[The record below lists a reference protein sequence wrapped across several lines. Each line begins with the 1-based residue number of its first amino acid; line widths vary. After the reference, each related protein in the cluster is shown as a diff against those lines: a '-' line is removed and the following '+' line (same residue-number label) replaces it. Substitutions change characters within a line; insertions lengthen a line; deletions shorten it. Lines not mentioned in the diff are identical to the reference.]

1 MPADAERTA
10 DLAPAGAVEAQTRDG
25 RPDALVVSE
34 YDAPRDLTL
43 DDQLGKL
50 PQRRGDDGRRIDR
63 PGAEGA
69 RRDRRR
75 GHPWIRRAW
84 VRRAIDALPCTP
96 ATRCLA
102 HVGPLPVRE
111 RSTSRGGARDAGAPG
126 EAPFNRGADR
136 HPTRDGSREIT
147 VHGVRPATI
156 SPRSHQDRSAD
167 PREATGPSADGTWI
181 GPNARASYGRY
192 LRHHIG
198 PLLGASAVTAVG
210 YREVAGFVRG
220 LLAKGLSP
228 KTIANIH
235 GLLSASMTTAV
246 KLGYRPDNPCVG
258 VSLPKSQLTHDEMT
272 VLTRDEFAL
281 LLSKVAPF
289 YQPLV
294 LTLVATGMRFGE
306 ATALTASDV
315 DVSARPATI
324 RVTKAWKRDEDSRY
338 YVGPPKTKRARR
350 TISLP
355 DELVDVLLPL
365 LATKAPDELLFPNTV
380 GQWLSSSRFWTSTWT
395 PALDAACRPV
405 RPDGTPDP
413 DAPRL
418 TKRPRVHDLRHTH
431 ASWMLA
437 AGTDLFVLQRRLG
450 HESITTTTET
460 YAHLMP
466 DQQNA
471 AVEAAAEALRGLTI
485 GSRRSSQ

>member
-1 MPADAERTA
+1 MTYSSKN
-10 DLAPAGAVEAQTRDG
+10 EARV
-25 RPDALVVSE
+25 ALELLEAAHGQATEAARIAASVS
-34 YDAPRDLTL
+34 AH
-43 DDQLGKL
+43 G
-50 PQRRGDDGRRIDR
+50 
-63 PGAEGA
+63 EGA
-69 RRDRRR
+69 LSAP
-75 GHPWIRRAW
+75 GS
-84 VRRAIDALPCTP
+84 T
-96 ATRCLA
+96 T
-102 HVGPLPVRE
+102 
-111 RSTSRGGARDAGAPG
+111 RSTSRSTEWSPAAPG
-126 EAPFNRGADR
+126 AASAPPSSSAPVLPS
-136 HPTRDGSREIT
+136 PTVAMLVREHI
-147 VHGVRPATI
+147 
-156 SPRSHQDRSAD
+156 DLL
-167 PREATGPSADGTWI
+167 TGI

-198 PLLGASAVTAVG
+198 PLLGAEPVTAVG
-210 YREVAGFVRG
+210 YREVAGFIRG
-220 LLAKGLSP
+220 LSAKGLSP

-246 KLGYRPDNPCVG
+246 KLGYRGDNPCVG

-294 LTLVATGMRFGE
+294 LTLVATGLRFGE
-306 ATALTASDV
+306 ATALTPADV
-315 DVSARPATI
+315 DVSVRPATI
-324 RVTKAWKRDEDSRY
+324 RVTKAWKRDEDSSY

-350 TISLP
+350 TVSLP

-365 LATKAPDELLFPNTV
+365 LASKRPDELLFTNTA

-395 PALDAACRPV
+395 PALDAACHPV
-405 RPDGTPDP
+405 KADGTPDP

-466 DQQNA
+466 DQQK
-471 AVEAAAEALRGLTI
+471 AAADAAAKALSGLI
-485 GSRRSSQ
+485 PSARPNSES

>member
-1 MPADAERTA
+1 MPVWQPVAGLER
-10 DLAPAGAVEAQTRDG
+10 DSPVPSSLAPFGPTIA
-25 RPDALVVSE
+25 ALVRE
-34 YDAPRDLTL
+34 HIDLL
-43 DDQLGKL
+43 
-50 PQRRGDDGRRIDR
+50 
-63 PGAEGA
+63 
-69 RRDRRR
+69 
-75 GHPWIRRAW
+75 
-84 VRRAIDALPCTP
+84 
-96 ATRCLA
+96 
-102 HVGPLPVRE
+102 
-111 RSTSRGGARDAGAPG
+111 
-126 EAPFNRGADR
+126 
-136 HPTRDGSREIT
+136 
-147 VHGVRPATI
+147 
-156 SPRSHQDRSAD
+156 
-167 PREATGPSADGTWI
+167 TGI

-192 LRHHIG
+192 LKHHIG
-198 PLLGASAVTAVG
+198 PLLGTAPVSSIG
-210 YREVAGFVRG
+210 YREVAGFIRG
-220 LLAKGLSP
+220 LSAKGLSP

-246 KLGYRPDNPCVG
+246 RLGYRPDNPCVG

-289 YQPLV
+289 YQPFV
-294 LTLVATGMRFGE
+294 LTLVATGLRFGE

-315 DVSARPATI
+315 DVSTRPATI

-350 TISLP
+350 TVSLP
-355 DELVDVLLPL
+355 DDLVDVLLPL
-365 LATKAPDELLFPNTV
+365 LAAKRPDELLFTNTT

-395 PALDAACRPV
+395 PALDAACHPV

-413 DAPRL
+413 DVPRL

-466 DQQNA
+466 DQQK
-471 AVEAAAEALRGLTI
+471 AAAAAAAKALSGLVPRAP
-485 GSRRSSQ
+485 GR

>member
-1 MPADAERTA
+1 MFDLRVHPVQVLILLTRTPVS
-10 DLAPAGAVEAQTRDG
+10 LTRS
-25 RPDALVVSE
+25 A
-34 YDAPRDLTL
+34 
-43 DDQLGKL
+43 
-50 PQRRGDDGRRIDR
+50 RRGDSR
-63 PGAEGA
+63 PVASLRE
-69 RRDRRR
+69 RRR
-75 GHPWIRRAW
+75 ADGSTAYAVLWRDPRTGRQSSMTYSSRNEARVAMELLEAAHGQPKEAARIAASVASHDGGAGTLSAPGSTHRSQASTQRSTHGSPISTSASQS
-84 VRRAIDALPCTP
+84 APSSS
-96 ATRCLA
+96 ATSPP
-102 HVGPLPVRE
+102 GPTVTVLVRE
-111 RSTSRGGARDAGAPG
+111 HIDLL
-126 EAPFNRGADR
+126 
-136 HPTRDGSREIT
+136 
-147 VHGVRPATI
+147 
-156 SPRSHQDRSAD
+156 
-167 PREATGPSADGTWI
+167 TGI

-192 LRHHIG
+192 LVHHIG
-198 PLLGASAVTAVG
+198 PLLGAQPVTAVG
-210 YREVAGFVRG
+210 YREVAGFIRG

-246 KLGYRPDNPCVG
+246 KLGYRGDNPCVG

-294 LTLVATGMRFGE
+294 LTLVATGLRFGE
-306 ATALTASDV
+306 ATALTPADV
-315 DVSARPATI
+315 DVTARPATI

-338 YVGPPKTKRARR
+338 YVGPPKTRRARR

-355 DELVDVLLPL
+355 DEMVDVLLPL
-365 LATKAPDELLFPNTV
+365 LASKAPDELLFPNTV

-395 PALDAACRPV
+395 PALNAACHPE

-466 DQQNA
+466 DQQK
-471 AVEAAAEALRGLTI
+471 AAADAAAKALSGLVP
-485 GSRRSSQ
+485 GASRAL

>member
-1 MPADAERTA
+1 MASLRERRRADGSTAYAVLWRDPRTGRQSSMTYASRNEARVAMELLEAAHGHAKDAAEIAASISVSPQSAHAGIAAASTPS
-10 DLAPAGAVEAQTRDG
+10 LAPSAFSAVAPLSGPTIA
-25 RPDALVVSE
+25 ALVRE
-34 YDAPRDLTL
+34 HIDLL
-43 DDQLGKL
+43 
-50 PQRRGDDGRRIDR
+50 
-63 PGAEGA
+63 
-69 RRDRRR
+69 
-75 GHPWIRRAW
+75 
-84 VRRAIDALPCTP
+84 
-96 ATRCLA
+96 
-102 HVGPLPVRE
+102 
-111 RSTSRGGARDAGAPG
+111 
-126 EAPFNRGADR
+126 
-136 HPTRDGSREIT
+136 
-147 VHGVRPATI
+147 
-156 SPRSHQDRSAD
+156 
-167 PREATGPSADGTWI
+167 TGI

-198 PLLGASAVTAVG
+198 PLLGASPVTAVG
-210 YREVAGFVRG
+210 YREVAGFISG
-220 LLAKGLSP
+220 LAAKGLSP

-246 KLGYRPDNPCVG
+246 RLGYRPDNHCVG
-258 VSLPKSQLTHDEMT
+258 VSLPKSQLTRDEMT

-281 LLSKVAPF
+281 LISKVAPF

-294 LTLVATGMRFGE
+294 LTLVATGLRFGE
-306 ATALTASDV
+306 ATALTPSDV
-315 DVSARPATI
+315 DVLARPATI

-338 YVGPPKTKRARR
+338 YIGPPKTRRARR

-365 LATKAPDELLFPNTV
+365 LASKAPDELLFPNTV

-395 PALDAACRPV
+395 PALDAACNPRKA
-405 RPDGTPDP
+405 DGSPDP

-466 DQQNA
+466 DQQK
-471 AVEAAAEALRGLTI
+471 AAADAAAKALSGLVPSA
-485 GSRRSSQ
+485 SRAR

>member
-1 MPADAERTA
+1 MTYASRNEARVAMELLEAAHGHAKDAAEIAASISLPPQSGAAAASTSSSSGGAHSLPAAA
-10 DLAPAGAVEAQTRDG
+10 AVAPAGGPTIA
-25 RPDALVVSE
+25 ALVRE
-34 YDAPRDLTL
+34 HIDLL
-43 DDQLGKL
+43 
-50 PQRRGDDGRRIDR
+50 
-63 PGAEGA
+63 
-69 RRDRRR
+69 
-75 GHPWIRRAW
+75 
-84 VRRAIDALPCTP
+84 
-96 ATRCLA
+96 
-102 HVGPLPVRE
+102 
-111 RSTSRGGARDAGAPG
+111 
-126 EAPFNRGADR
+126 
-136 HPTRDGSREIT
+136 
-147 VHGVRPATI
+147 
-156 SPRSHQDRSAD
+156 
-167 PREATGPSADGTWI
+167 TGI

-198 PLLGASAVTAVG
+198 PLLGSSPVTAVG
-210 YREVAGFVRG
+210 YREVAGFING
-220 LLAKGLSP
+220 LSAKGLSP

-246 KLGYRPDNPCVG
+246 RLGYRPDNPCVG

-294 LTLVATGMRFGE
+294 LTLVATGLRFGE
-306 ATALTASDV
+306 ATALTPADV
-315 DVSARPATI
+315 DVTARPATI

-338 YVGPPKTKRARR
+338 YIGPPKTRRARR

-395 PALDAACRPV
+395 PALDAACNPR
-405 RPDGTPDP
+405 RPDGSPDP

-466 DQQNA
+466 DQQKAAADAAAKALSGLVPVRSQPSATPAPLA
-471 AVEAAAEALRGLTI
+471 AVALSADRHSGA
-485 GSRRSSQ
+485 RD